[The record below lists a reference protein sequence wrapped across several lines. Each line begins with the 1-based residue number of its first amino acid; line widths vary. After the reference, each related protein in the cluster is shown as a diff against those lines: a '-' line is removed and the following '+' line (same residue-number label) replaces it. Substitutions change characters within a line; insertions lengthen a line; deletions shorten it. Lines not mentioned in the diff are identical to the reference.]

1 LFAAAAAAR
10 DEVRGAAQLSRRLL
24 ECRFVSRAENEE
36 KLL

>member
-1 LFAAAAAAR
+1 
-10 DEVRGAAQLSRRLL
+10 VRGAAQLSRRLL